1 MVRKWTSGTPECA
14 KLLFRDQEMRFTVH
28 DSPDYY
34 QLKVSVFN
42 DDKKT
47 ELIGETWI
55 ALDKIIGPGGG
66 QNDLW
71 HQLNWK
77 GKYAGEIRIE
87 LTYYDVRP
95 KDEKFEEK
103 RQATQ
108 VSGSAEQPV
117 RDGVGGLRQHKVA
130 KRRPLP
136 TDPTTHNHIQSSPTA
151 YTLPPQNDQ
160 TPSRMS
166 QNVDQGA
173 EYRTEVMPQ
182 SNTHHHQL
190 LTYDEQGQ
198 PLNDQHDAYIS
209 YDSYDQSPVFS
220 PPSIPQHHSIDSRSH
235 LPQQGVEKND
245 QRSSLPRNSDL
256 EPHGRHYALEFDQQ
270 DSRDSLPRHS
280 DYQTHN
286 RNLTI
291 DLDNHDHHN
300 PSLQRSSKEV
310 PSRHHS
316 MDGGHHDYRTSTS
329 RNIDYETPIR
339 HYSTGAEHHSHRN
352 SLPRNSDY
360 KSPVSHSSLGSNDTW
375 SSPVQT
381 TIDNGSPPPPPP
393 AHRSSGLQSP
403 TQPGGRAHPDTYPP
417 LSAPAP
423 LKIRNY
429 KGSASASPLSQVH
442 INDST
447 GRYVTSAPIAASV
460 PSYTTYNLPDQRRS
474 QNLLSEPPTREL
486 GHDLPSSLIP
496 GYGSTIAHDGPDE
509 TFNENLVGGGQ
520 VHSHEPSPQHQAMPA
535 RNTQP
540 STYPSPSYNTYPAP
554 RNDPYA
560 SPRTE
565 GQSPLR
571 LLENGSQERTPQS
584 SSTPITIKP
593 LPITPDPRTPARK
606 PVNPAPE
613 KRLSAIPF
621 SPDSYDAFNPSASSS
636 PIINSAGPK
645 YKTPDQAREAQ
656 REREKELRLEEGPII
671 SHNGRVIDP
680 SDHLPTDTW
689 APEPETKQP
698 RRGPEVTLRF
708 RHSPQGAQPM
718 PPSGTRRAIQD
729 TPARP
734 HSIATPIYAHSPE
747 PISAGRN
754 RLLKKSRASPAHPAS
769 SPSVP
774 TLANEN
780 SYTSRMAISRAS
792 KTEYP
797 TREYGYGSDSSPG
810 YNVRDSPSGVPPPVP
825 GKIPVSA
832 SLSNDDDMSLS
843 VLSEEMRRID
853 IGVVG
858 GQSSSRRSRFGL

>member
-1 MVRKWTSGTPECA
+1 MVRKRTSGTAECA

-87 LTYYDVRP
+87 LTYYDTRP
-95 KDEKFEEK
+95 KDEKVEEK
-103 RQATQ
+103 RQATP
-108 VSGSAEQPV
+108 VNGSAEKPV
-117 RDGVGGLRQHKVA
+117 REGVGGPRQHKVP

-136 TDPTTHNHIQSSPTA
+136 ADPTKHNHTQSSPAA

-166 QNVDQGA
+166 QGVDQGA
-173 EYRTEVMPQ
+173 DHRIEVTPQ

-190 LTYDEQGQ
+190 QTYDERGQ
-198 PLNDQHDAYIS
+198 PLSDQHDAYSS
-209 YDSYDQSPVFS
+209 YDPYDQPLAFS
-220 PPSIPQHHSIDSRSH
+220 TSSMPQNHSIESRPHLPYQEVEQNDHRPSI
-235 LPQQGVEKND
+235 
-245 QRSSLPRNSDL
+245 PRNSDH
-256 EPHGRHYALEFDQQ
+256 ESHARHYAPELDQQ
-270 DSRDSLPRHS
+270 DSRNSLPRRS
-280 DYQTHN
+280 DYETHN
-286 RNLTI
+286 RNPSMAHDT
-291 DLDNHDHHN
+291 HDHN
-300 PSLQRSSKEV
+300 SSLQRSSEHEV

-316 MDGGHHDYRTSTS
+316 MDAGQHDYRTSTS
-329 RNIDYETPIR
+329 RNLAFETPIR

-352 SLPRNSDY
+352 SLPRSSEY
-360 KSPVSHSSLGSNDTW
+360 ETPVRHPSLGANDNW
-375 SSPVQT
+375 SSPVQPI
-381 TIDNGSPPPPPP
+381 IDNESPPPPPP

-423 LKIRNY
+423 LKIRNH

-442 INDST
+442 SNDPT
-447 GRYVTSAPIAASV
+447 GRYVSSAPIAASV
-460 PSYTTYNLPDQRRS
+460 PSYTAYSLPDQRRS
-474 QNLLSEPPTREL
+474 QTLLSESPTREL
-486 GHDLPSSLIP
+486 GYDLPPSLIP
-496 GYGSTIAHDGPDE
+496 GYGSSIVQDE
-509 TFNENLVGGGQ
+509 PEEIFDQNLIGSGQ
-520 VHSHEPSPQHQAMPA
+520 IRSRESSPQHQAMA
-535 RNTQP
+535 AHNAQP
-540 STYPSPSYNTYPAP
+540 STYPSPSYNAYPAP

-584 SSTPITIKP
+584 SSTPITMKP
-593 LPITPDPRTPARK
+593 LPITPDPRAPARK
-606 PVNPAPE
+606 PVSPAPE
-613 KRLSAIPF
+613 RRLSAIPF

-636 PIINSAGPK
+636 PMINSAGPK
-645 YKTPDQAREAQ
+645 YKTPEQAREAQ
-656 REREKELRLEEGPII
+656 REREKELRLDEGPII

-689 APEPETKQP
+689 APEPESKQP

-729 TPARP
+729 TPTRP

-747 PISAGRN
+747 PTSAGRN
-754 RLLKKSRASPAHPAS
+754 RLLKKSRVSPAHPAS

-780 SYTSRMAISRAS
+780 SYTSRMAMTRAS
-792 KTEYP
+792 KTDYP
-797 TREYGYGSDSSPG
+797 IREYGNGSDGSPG
-810 YNVRDSPSGVPPPVP
+810 SNVRDSPGLPPPVP
-825 GKIPVSA
+825 GKIPIPA
-832 SLSNDDDMSLS
+832 GPRNDDDMSLS

-853 IGVVG
+853 IGVGG
-858 GQSSSRRSRFGL
+858 GQPRSRRSRFGP

>member
-1 MVRKWTSGTPECA
+1 MVRKRTSGTAECA

-87 LTYYDVRP
+87 LTYYDTRP
-95 KDEKFEEK
+95 KDEKVEEK
-103 RQATQ
+103 RQATP
-108 VSGSAEQPV
+108 VNGSAENPV
-117 RDGVGGLRQHKVA
+117 REGVGGPRQHKVP

-136 TDPTTHNHIQSSPTA
+136 ADPTKHNHTQSSPAA

-166 QNVDQGA
+166 QGVDQGA
-173 EYRTEVMPQ
+173 DHRIEVTPQ

-190 LTYDEQGQ
+190 QAYDERGQ
-198 PLNDQHDAYIS
+198 PLSDQHDAYSS
-209 YDSYDQSPVFS
+209 YDPYDQPLAFS
-220 PPSIPQHHSIDSRSH
+220 TSSMPQNHSIESRPHLPYQEVEQNDHRPSI
-235 LPQQGVEKND
+235 
-245 QRSSLPRNSDL
+245 PRNSDH
-256 EPHGRHYALEFDQQ
+256 ESHARHYAPELDQQ
-270 DSRDSLPRHS
+270 DSRNSLPRRS
-280 DYQTHN
+280 DYETHN
-286 RNLTI
+286 RNPSMAHDT
-291 DLDNHDHHN
+291 HDHN
-300 PSLQRSSKEV
+300 SSLQRSSEHEV

-316 MDGGHHDYRTSTS
+316 MDAGQHDYRTSTS
-329 RNIDYETPIR
+329 RNLAFETPIR

-352 SLPRNSDY
+352 SLPRSSEY
-360 KSPVSHSSLGSNDTW
+360 ETPVRHPSLGANDNW
-375 SSPVQT
+375 SSPVQPI
-381 TIDNGSPPPPPP
+381 IDNESPPPPP

-423 LKIRNY
+423 LKIRNH

-442 INDST
+442 SNDPT
-447 GRYVTSAPIAASV
+447 GRYVSSAPIAASV
-460 PSYTTYNLPDQRRS
+460 PSYTAYSLPDQRRS
-474 QNLLSEPPTREL
+474 QTLLSESPTREL
-486 GHDLPSSLIP
+486 GYDLPPSLIP
-496 GYGSTIAHDGPDE
+496 GYGSSIVQDE
-509 TFNENLVGGGQ
+509 PEEIFDQNLIGSGQ
-520 VHSHEPSPQHQAMPA
+520 VRSRESSTQHQVMAA
-535 RNTQP
+535 HNAQP
-540 STYPSPSYNTYPAP
+540 SAYPSPSYNTYSAP

-584 SSTPITIKP
+584 SSTPITMKP
-593 LPITPDPRTPARK
+593 LPITPDPRAPARK
-606 PVNPAPE
+606 PVSPAPE
-613 KRLSAIPF
+613 RRLSAIPF

-636 PIINSAGPK
+636 PMINSAGPK

-656 REREKELRLEEGPII
+656 REREKELRLDEGPII

-689 APEPETKQP
+689 APEPESKQP

-729 TPARP
+729 TPTRP
-734 HSIATPIYAHSPE
+734 HSIGTPIYAHSPE
-747 PISAGRN
+747 PTSAGRN
-754 RLLKKSRASPAHPAS
+754 RLLKKSRVSPAHPAS

-780 SYTSRMAISRAS
+780 SYTSRMAMTRAS

-797 TREYGYGSDSSPG
+797 IREYGNGSDGSPG
-810 YNVRDSPSGVPPPVP
+810 SNMRDSPGLPPPVP
-825 GKIPVSA
+825 GKIPISA
-832 SLSNDDDMSLS
+832 GPRNDDDMSLS

-853 IGVVG
+853 IGVGG
-858 GQSSSRRSRFGL
+858 GQPRSRRSRFGP

>member
-1 MVRKWTSGTPECA
+1 
-14 KLLFRDQEMRFTVH
+14 MRFTVH

-55 ALDKIIGPGGG
+55 SLDKIIGPGGG

-87 LTYYDVRP
+87 LTYYDTRP
-95 KDEKFEEK
+95 KDEKVEEK
-103 RQATQ
+103 RQATP
-108 VSGSAEQPV
+108 VNGSAEQPA
-117 RDGVGGLRQHKVA
+117 REGVGGPRQHKVA

-136 TDPTTHNHIQSSPTA
+136 ADPTKHNHTQSSPAA

-160 TPSRMS
+160 IPSRMS
-166 QNVDQGA
+166 QGVDQGA
-173 EYRTEVMPQ
+173 DYRTEVTRQ
-182 SNTHHHQL
+182 SSTHHHQL
-190 LTYDEQGQ
+190 QTYDERGQ
-198 PLNDQHDAYIS
+198 PLSDQKDAYNS
-209 YDSYDQSPVFS
+209 YDPYDHPPAFS
-220 PPSIPQHHSIDSRSH
+220 PSSMPQHHSTESRSH
-235 LPQQGVEKND
+235 LLHQEVEQND
-245 QRSSLPRNSDL
+245 HRS
-256 EPHGRHYALEFDQQ
+256 
-270 DSRDSLPRHS
+270 SLPRHS
-280 DYQTHN
+280 DYETHN
-286 RNLTI
+286 RNLSI
-291 DLDNHDHHN
+291 ALDSHDHN
-300 PSLQRSSKEV
+300 SSLQRSSEQEV

-316 MDGGHHDYRTSTS
+316 MDAGQYDYRTSTS
-329 RNIDYETPIR
+329 RNLAYETPIR

-352 SLPRNSDY
+352 SLPRNSEY
-360 KSPVSHSSLGSNDTW
+360 ETAARHPSLGANDNW
-375 SSPVQT
+375 SSPVQP
-381 TIDNGSPPPPPP
+381 TIDNESPPPPPP

-423 LKIRNY
+423 LKIRNH
-429 KGSASASPLSQVH
+429 KGSATASPLSQVH
-442 INDST
+442 SNDPT
-447 GRYVTSAPIAASV
+447 GRYISSAPITTSV
-460 PSYTTYNLPDQRRS
+460 PSYAAYSLPDQRRS
-474 QNLLSEPPTREL
+474 QNLLSESPTREL
-486 GHDLPSSLIP
+486 GYDLPPSLIP
-496 GYGSTIAHDGPDE
+496 GYGSSIAQDGPEEIFDE
-509 TFNENLVGGGQ
+509 DLIGAGQ
-520 VHSHEPSPQHQAMPA
+520 VHSREPSPQHQAMPT

-540 STYPSPSYNTYPAP
+540 STYPSPSYNTHPAP

-584 SSTPITIKP
+584 SSTPITMKP
-593 LPITPDPRTPARK
+593 LPITPDPRAPARK
-606 PVNPAPE
+606 PVSPAPE
-613 KRLSAIPF
+613 RRLSAIPF

-656 REREKELRLEEGPII
+656 REREKELRLDEGPII

-729 TPARP
+729 TPTRP
-734 HSIATPIYAHSPE
+734 HSIGAPTYAHSPE

-754 RLLKKSRASPAHPAS
+754 RLLKKSRVSPAHPAS

-780 SYTSRMAISRAS
+780 SYTSRMTMTRAS
-792 KTEYP
+792 KTDYP
-797 TREYGYGSDSSPG
+797 MREYGYGSDGSPG
-810 YNVRDSPSGVPPPVP
+810 YNVSDSPGVPPPVP
-825 GKIPVSA
+825 GKIPISA
-832 SLSNDDDMSLS
+832 GPSNDDDMSLS

-853 IGVVG
+853 IGVGG
-858 GQSSSRRSRFGL
+858 GQSRSRRSRFGP